1 MKKGKRQVLAFALSL
16 IVILTDAGLMEMRA
30 SAHELEQEMVCGE
43 SGEEDADTLSENDAG
58 QGELEEDG
66 SDTEEKEGLEEETGE
81 SGAEDSGIGEELPS
95 EDTDDSMQEEE
106 PAVVSEESVSVS
118 GNETEQLV
126 LSAEKSGENIA
137 SGQYKNEEDG
147 SDITWIIDANGK
159 LTVSGTGNFGPDV
172 DIPPDNISNWGWYPW
187 LVYDNKIKSAEIRV
201 TGTTNATHL
210 FWGCSNLNNVDLSA
224 FDTSKV
230 TDMSA
235 MFANCSNLNV
245 LDVTN
250 LDTSKVVNMSGMFTH
265 CNNLNVIDVSRLD
278 TSNVTNMSGMF
289 DGCESLKS
297 INLSS
302 FDTSN
307 VTDMLGMFRGCSSLE
322 KIDVS
327 GFDTSRVTDMTVMF
341 AECEALKELDLSA
354 FHVENVISMYEMF
367 RQCTQLKK
375 VQIGTFHTKKLCVI
389 EGMFMDCKNLTSLDL
404 SGFDFSTL
412 EGSGNADG
420 VFKNCDAL
428 MAIDT
433 PYNTKTKIM
442 LPVME
447 GYFWCDPDGTVI
459 TELPQNQDKS
469 IKITQTILDSGKEIA
484 SGEYK
489 ENGSSLRWRLDA
501 AGKLTVEGAGEFAG
515 NYGIYRAPWY
525 DKKGYIKSA
534 EIHVNNMK
542 NASYMF
548 NGCSKLANIDVSS
561 FDTSQVTNMAGM
573 FRGCESFTD
582 IDLSSFDTSNVTDMS
597 DMFSMLTYE
606 IINVSY
612 VGPESINMSSFKTGK
627 VTDMSGMFLGCGN
640 LKNLDLS
647 SFDTRNVRN
656 MNHMFASCGSLTE
669 LDVNGFH
676 TENVTDMSY
685 MFSTCNALK
694 NLDLSHFDTGRVTDM
709 NGMFSGCDTLE
720 SLDVSIFN
728 TANVENMSGM
738 FDDLK
743 LLTSLDVSS
752 FDTSKVKDMS
762 WMFNN
767 CKNLT
772 SLDVSGFDTDRVTNM
787 SLMFFDCGQDQI
799 QLDVS
804 HFNTSHVTDMSGM
817 FQSSGAAHL
826 DVSQFD
832 TGNVVYM
839 SSMFASNSLMSVDV
853 SGMNTTKV
861 KDMSNLFL
869 GCRKLKELD
878 LSSFDVANATRMTGM
893 FEGCLALN
901 KMETPKNLRQFVGL
915 PVSETGDEWHDD
927 AGKTY
932 TELPMNLDYSVTLRR
947 KGNSEG
953 GDTTRKNVYISG
965 IKIANKVYD
974 GSPNSYTGTAVVLDT
989 SGNQIE
995 GVSLTHTYSGTLSD
1009 GSVYAETE
1017 EAPSQAGSYT
1027 LTFKISGDGAAG
1039 YNLNRA
1045 AYSFDIIRKAVTITA
1060 ESVEIEIGER
1070 LPETADLKYTID
1082 GLIENDTLPQ
1092 NPSLKYSVEHIT
1104 TEREGKYEIIPYGA
1118 NEGNNY
1124 RIKYVNGILLV
1135 GNYGEIPVED
1145 IPNGGIIPE
1154 GLWVAGIAED
1164 GYDYTGKAVRPQV
1177 RVYDYKTPLR
1187 EKKDYTIAYARNT
1200 KAYSYAS
1207 SDKEY
1212 DAKKAPTITVTAKGN
1227 YSGKETVSFKIRPLD
1242 IGGEG
1247 FSADNM
1253 AVAYKK
1259 NGVQKPIP
1267 ALSWNGKKLK
1277 NKADYT
1283 VAYYDSQDNELDA
1296 VKEVGEYYIVLTGRG
1311 NFSGS
1316 LGINLTVTDRLKL
1329 MNKVSVA
1336 GIKGQPYTGDAIMP
1350 VLTVKDGRKTLT
1362 EDVHYAVSYRHNT
1375 EVGTAYAV
1383 VTGIAEAGYCG
1394 TKRVSFKITGT
1405 PIKNASVTGLAG
1417 QKFVYEGVDM
1427 TPQLQLGIRSNKDE
1441 AVKPLVMGT
1450 DYTVTWQKNR
1460 NAGTATVIFTGK
1472 GAYTGNLKKT
1482 FKIGKFDIAANAD
1495 SRFVAAL
1502 EQETI
1507 PYAKGGA
1514 KPKVSVKFKNSD
1526 GSWQILTEGQDYT
1539 LSYRNH
1545 TAVNDGSRA
1554 DKQPTVIVK
1563 GKGNF
1568 SGIYGAVLNYRI
1580 NPQELGQLS
1589 ITAQDKTYQNRKNI
1603 YATKVTV
1610 TDLNGKIL
1618 RAGTDY
1624 EKAFI
1629 YTYEDETVVTDTAD
1643 DRAVTRAAGELVG
1656 KNDMIPAGTKLNV
1669 RIETKAGSNYT
1680 GSLVGEYRITQAAIS
1695 TASVSIPKQTYTGQP
1710 IILDKSQ
1717 ITVRI
1722 KGTVVKEDQYEIV
1735 QSSYKNNVKKGNA
1748 SVTIRGVGNYG
1759 GTKTV
1764 KFAIKAKGFV
1774 WWK

>member
-1 MKKGKRQVLAFALSL
+1 MFDVFRKCKSL
-16 IVILTDAGLMEMRA
+16 TSLD
-30 SAHELEQEMVCGE
+30 
-43 SGEEDADTLSENDAG
+43 
-58 QGELEEDG
+58 
-66 SDTEEKEGLEEETGE
+66 
-81 SGAEDSGIGEELPS
+81 
-95 EDTDDSMQEEE
+95 
-106 PAVVSEESVSVS
+106 
-118 GNETEQLV
+118 
-126 LSAEKSGENIA
+126 
-137 SGQYKNEEDG
+137 
-147 SDITWIIDANGK
+147 
-159 LTVSGTGNFGPDV
+159 
-172 DIPPDNISNWGWYPW
+172 ISN
-187 LVYDNKIKSAEIRV
+187 
-201 TGTTNATHL
+201 
-210 FWGCSNLNNVDLSA
+210 
-224 FDTSKV
+224 FDTHQV
-230 TDMSA
+230 TKMGS
-235 MFANCSNLNV
+235 
-245 LDVTN
+245 
-250 LDTSKVVNMSGMFTH
+250 
-265 CNNLNVIDVSRLD
+265 
-278 TSNVTNMSGMF
+278 MF
-289 DGCESLKS
+289 DGCESL
-297 INLSS
+297 
-302 FDTSN
+302 
-307 VTDMLGMFRGCSSLE
+307 E
-322 KIDVS
+322 
-327 GFDTSRVTDMTVMF
+327 
-341 AECEALKELDLSA
+341 
-354 FHVENVISMYEMF
+354 
-367 RQCTQLKK
+367 QL
-375 VQIGTFHTKKLCVI
+375 
-389 EGMFMDCKNLTSLDL
+389 
-404 SGFDFSTL
+404 
-412 EGSGNADG
+412 
-420 VFKNCDAL
+420 
-428 MAIDT
+428 
-433 PYNTKTKIM
+433 
-442 LPVME
+442 
-447 GYFWCDPDGTVI
+447 
-459 TELPQNQDKS
+459 
-469 IKITQTILDSGKEIA
+469 
-484 SGEYK
+484 
-489 ENGSSLRWRLDA
+489 
-501 AGKLTVEGAGEFAG
+501 
-515 NYGIYRAPWY
+515 
-525 DKKGYIKSA
+525 
-534 EIHVNNMK
+534 
-542 NASYMF
+542 
-548 NGCSKLANIDVSS
+548 DVSS
-561 FDTSQVTNMAGM
+561 FNTSQVTRMDGM
-573 FRGCESFTD
+573 FANCKNLVNLDVSNFDTCQVINMDSMFAACENLVNLDVNNFNTSQVTSMRGMFSQCIGLTS
-582 IDLSSFDTSNVTDMS
+582 LSLENFDTSQ
-597 DMFSMLTYE
+597 
-606 IINVSY
+606 
-612 VGPESINMSSFKTGK
+612 
-627 VTDMSGMFLGCGN
+627 
-640 LKNLDLS
+640 
-647 SFDTRNVRN
+647 
-656 MNHMFASCGSLTE
+656 
-669 LDVNGFH
+669 
-676 TENVTDMSY
+676 VTDMSY
-685 MFSTCNALK
+685 MFKQCTGLI
-694 NLDLSHFDTGRVTDM
+694 NL
-709 NGMFSGCDTLE
+709 E
-720 SLDVSIFN
+720 I
-728 TANVENMSGM
+728 
-738 FDDLK
+738 
-743 LLTSLDVSS
+743 SS
-752 FDTSKVKDMS
+752 
-762 WMFNN
+762 
-767 CKNLT
+767 
-772 SLDVSGFDTDRVTNM
+772 
-787 SLMFFDCGQDQI
+787 
-799 QLDVS
+799 
-804 HFNTSHVTDMSGM
+804 FNTSQVTDMSFM
-817 FQSSGAAHL
+817 FDECKNLLSL
-826 DVSQFD
+826 DIDNFNTSQVTD
-832 TGNVVYM
+832 M
-839 SSMFASNSLMSVDV
+839 SSMFDWCKNLVSL
-853 SGMNTTKV
+853 
-861 KDMSNLFL
+861 DMSNFDTNQVARMGWMFSYCENLSV
-869 GCRKLKELD
+869 LD
-878 LSSFDVANATRMTGM
+878 LSCFD
-893 FEGCLALN
+893 LN
-901 KMETPKNLRQFVGL
+901 NVTSSDDMLYFCNNLSCIQTPKNCKTIVEIPQFNG
-915 PVSETGDEWHDD
+915 TWYDENEME
-927 AGKTY
+927 Y

-965 IKIANKVYD
+965 IKIKNKVYD

-995 GVSLTHTYSGTLSD
+995 GVSLTHTYSGTLLD

-1092 NPSLKYSVEHIT
+1092 YPSLKYSVEHIT

-1472 GAYTGNLKKT
+1472 GAYTGILKKT

-1695 TASVSIPKQTYTGQP
+1695 AASVSIPKQTYTGQP

-1722 KGTVVKEDQYEIV
+1722 KGTVVEEDQYEIV
-1735 QSSYKNNVKKGNA
+1735 QGSYKNNVKKGNA
-1748 SVTIRGVGNYG
+1748 SVTIRGVENYG

>member
-1 MKKGKRQVLAFALSL
+1 MKKGKRQVLAFAFSL
-16 IVILTDAGLMEMRA
+16 IVILADAGLMEIRV
-30 SAHELEQEMVCGE
+30 SANELEQEMVCGE
-43 SGEEDADTLSENDAG
+43 SREEDADTLSGNDAG
-58 QGELEEDG
+58 QDEPEEDG
-66 SDTEEKEGLEEETGE
+66 SGTEEKEGLGEETGE
-81 SGAEDSGIGEELPS
+81 SGVEDSGINEELPS

-106 PAVVSEESVSVS
+106 TAVVLEEPGSVS
-118 GNETEQLV
+118 GNETEQLAF
-126 LSAEKSGENIA
+126 SEEKSGGNIA

-147 SDITWIIDANGK
+147 SDITWVIDANGK

-172 DIPPDNISNWGWYPW
+172 DISPDNISNWDWYPW
-187 LVYDNKIKSAEIRV
+187 LIYAYQIKSAEIRV

-210 FWGCSNLNNVDLSA
+210 FWGCSNLNSVNLSA

-235 MFANCSNLNV
+235 MFVNCSNLNV
-245 LDVTN
+245 LDITN
-250 LDTSKVVNMSGMFTH
+250 LDTSKVVNMSG
-265 CNNLNVIDVSRLD
+265 I
-278 TSNVTNMSGMF
+278 F

-297 INLSS
+297 IDLSS

-307 VTDMLGMFRGCSSLE
+307 VTDMSYMFRECKSLE

-327 GFDTSRVTDMTVMF
+327 HFNTSQVTDMSGMF
-341 AECEALKELDLSA
+341 SECEALKELDLSA
-354 FHVENVISMYEMF
+354 FHVDQVTSTYNMF
-367 RQCTQLKK
+367 QRCTQLE
-375 VQIGTFHTKKLCVI
+375 KLNIENFRFKRLLVI
-389 EGMFMDCKNLTSLDL
+389 DGMFVDCKNLTSLDL
-404 SGFDFSTL
+404 SGFDLSVL
-412 EGSGNADG
+412 EGGSSE
-420 VFKNCDAL
+420 VFRNCDSL
-428 MAIDT
+428 TVINTPFNIDT
-433 PYNTKTKIM
+433 EIM
-442 LPVME
+442 LPVIE
-447 GYFWCDPDGTVI
+447 GYFWCEPDGTVI
-459 TELPQNQDKS
+459 TELPRNQAQS
-469 IKITQTILDSGKEIA
+469 IRITKTVLDPGKEIA

-489 ENGSSLRWRLDA
+489 ENGSNLAWSLDA
-501 AGKLTVEGAGEFAG
+501 AGKLTVEGTGEFAEK
-515 NYGIYRAPWY
+515 YDIYRAPWY

-548 NGCSKLANIDVSS
+548 HGCSKLADIDVSC
-561 FDTSQVTNMAGM
+561 FDTSQVTNMSGM
-573 FRGCESFTD
+573 FRGCESLTD
-582 IDLSSFDTSNVTDMS
+582 IDLSGFDTSNVTDMS

-606 IINVSY
+606 ISSVSY
-612 VGPESINMSSFKTGK
+612 VGPISINMSSFKTEK

-640 LKNLDLS
+640 LEHLDLS
-647 SFDTRNVRN
+647 SFDTRNVTN
-656 MNHMFASCGSLTE
+656 MNSMFEYCSSLTE
-669 LDVNGFH
+669 LDVSGFH

-685 MFSTCNALK
+685 MFNTCIALK

-709 NGMFSGCDTLE
+709 NGMFSCCDTLT
-720 SLDVSIFN
+720 SLDVSSFN

-738 FDDLK
+738 FDQNM
-743 LLTSLDVSS
+743 LTSLDVSS
-752 FDTSKVKDMS
+752 FDTSKVTDMS
-762 WMFNN
+762 RMFNN
-767 CKNLT
+767 CRKLT
-772 SLDVSGFDTDRVTNM
+772 SLDVSGFDTGRVTNM
-787 SLMFFDCGQDQI
+787 SFMFFDCGQDQI
-799 QLDVS
+799 ELDVS
-804 HFNTSHVTDMSGM
+804 HFNTGHVTDMSSM
-817 FQSSGAAHL
+817 FQSCGAAQL

-839 SSMFASNSLMSVDV
+839 LSMFASDSLVSLDV
-853 SGMNTTKV
+853 SGLNTSKV
-861 KDMSNLFL
+861 KDMSYLFM
-869 GCRKLKELD
+869 GCRRLKELD

-893 FEGCLALN
+893 FERCLALN
-901 KMETPKNLRQFVGL
+901 KMDTPKNLKQFVEL
-915 PVSETGDEWHDD
+915 PASEKGDEWHDD

-947 KGNSEG
+947 QGNSEG
-953 GDTTRKNVYISG
+953 GDTTQKSVYISG
-965 IKIANKVYD
+965 IEIKNKVYD
-974 GSPNSYTGTAVVLDT
+974 GNPNSYTGTAMVLDT
-989 SGNQIE
+989 LGNQIG
-995 GVSLTHTYSGTLSD
+995 GVPLTHTYSGTLSD

-1027 LTFKISGDGAAG
+1027 LTFQILGDGAVG
-1039 YNLNRA
+1039 YNLNSA
-1045 AYSFDIIRKAVTITA
+1045 AYSFDIIRKVVTITA
-1060 ESVEIEIGER
+1060 ESVKIEVGER
-1070 LPETADLKYTID
+1070 LPETADLRYTID
-1082 GLIENDTLPQ
+1082 GLIENDALPQ

-1104 TEREGKYEIIPYGA
+1104 TEREGNYEIIPYGA
-1118 NEGNNY
+1118 DEGNNY

-1154 GLWVAGIAED
+1154 GLWVAGITED
-1164 GYDYTGKAVRPQV
+1164 GYDYTGKAVKPQV

-1207 SDKEY
+1207 SDKEF

-1242 IGGEG
+1242 IGGDG

-1253 AVAYKK
+1253 AIAYKK
-1259 NGVQKPIP
+1259 NGMQKPIP
-1267 ALSWNGKKLK
+1267 ELSWNGKKLR

-1336 GIKGQPYTGDAIMP
+1336 GIKGQPYTGDVIMP
-1350 VLTVKDGRKTLT
+1350 VLTVKDGRTKLT
-1362 EDVHYAVSYRHNT
+1362 EDVHYVVSYRNNT

-1394 TKRVSFKITGT
+1394 TKRVSFKIMGT
-1405 PIKNASVTGLAG
+1405 PIRNASVTGLTG
-1417 QKFVYEGVDM
+1417 QNFIYEGVDM
-1427 TPQLQLGIRSNKDE
+1427 TPQFQLGIRSNKDGT
-1441 AVKPLVMGT
+1441 VKPLVMGT

-1460 NAGTATVIFTGK
+1460 NAGTATVFFTGK
-1472 GAYTGNLKKT
+1472 GAYTGTLKKT

-1554 DKQPTVIVK
+1554 DKRPTVIVK

-1568 SGIYGAVLNYRI
+1568 SGTYGAALNYRI

-1624 EKAFI
+1624 DKALI

-1643 DRAVTRAAGELVG
+1643 DRAITRAAGELVG

-1669 RIETKAGSNYT
+1669 RIEAKAGNNYT

-1722 KGTVVKEDQYEIV
+1722 KGTAVDQYEIV

-1759 GTKTV
+1759 GTKNV

>member
-16 IVILTDAGLMEMRA
+16 IVILTDAGLMEIRV
-30 SAHELEQEMVCGE
+30 SANELEQETVFGDDNFLDCE
-43 SGEEDADTLSENDAG
+43 KSSEEEDADTLSGNDAG
-58 QGELEEDG
+58 QEEPEEDG

-81 SGAEDSGIGEELPS
+81 SGVEDSGIDEELPA
-95 EDTDDSMQEEE
+95 EDIDDSMQEEE
-106 PAVVSEESVSVS
+106 PAVVSEEPVSVS
-118 GNETEQLV
+118 GNETEQLAF
-126 LSAEKSGENIA
+126 SEEKSGGNIA
-137 SGQYKNEEDG
+137 SGQYKN
-147 SDITWIIDANGK
+147 ITWVIDSAGK
-159 LTVSGTGNFGPDV
+159 LTVEGEGEFTDYTLAINRAP
-172 DIPPDNISNWGWYPW
+172 WY
-187 LVYDNKIKSAEIRV
+187 NARHSIKLAEIDV
-201 TGTTNATHL
+201 KNMTDASFMFYECDNL
-210 FWGCSNLNNVDLSA
+210 IDIDVSN
-224 FDTSKV
+224 FDTSQV
-230 TDMSA
+230 TEMRS
-235 MFANCSNLNV
+235 
-245 LDVTN
+245 
-250 LDTSKVVNMSGMFTH
+250 
-265 CNNLNVIDVSRLD
+265 
-278 TSNVTNMSGMF
+278 MF
-289 DGCESLKS
+289 DGCESLKKLDLK
-297 INLSS
+297 N
-302 FDTSN
+302 FDTGH
-307 VTDMLGMFRGCSSLE
+307 VTDMFDVFR
-322 KIDVS
+322 K
-327 GFDTSRVTDMTVMF
+327 
-341 AECEALKELDLSA
+341 
-354 FHVENVISMYEMF
+354 
-367 RQCTQLKK
+367 
-375 VQIGTFHTKKLCVI
+375 
-389 EGMFMDCKNLTSLDL
+389 CKSLTSLDI
-404 SGFDFSTL
+404 SNFDTHQVTKMGSMFDGCESL
-412 EGSGNADG
+412 EQ
-420 VFKNCDAL
+420 L
-428 MAIDT
+428 
-433 PYNTKTKIM
+433 
-442 LPVME
+442 
-447 GYFWCDPDGTVI
+447 
-459 TELPQNQDKS
+459 
-469 IKITQTILDSGKEIA
+469 
-484 SGEYK
+484 
-489 ENGSSLRWRLDA
+489 
-501 AGKLTVEGAGEFAG
+501 
-515 NYGIYRAPWY
+515 
-525 DKKGYIKSA
+525 
-534 EIHVNNMK
+534 
-542 NASYMF
+542 
-548 NGCSKLANIDVSS
+548 DVSS
-561 FDTSQVTNMAGM
+561 FNTSQVTRMDGM
-573 FRGCESFTD
+573 FANCKNLVNLDVSNFDTCQVINMDSMFAACENLVNLDVNNFNTSQVTSMRGMFSQCIGLTS
-582 IDLSSFDTSNVTDMS
+582 LSLENFDTSQ
-597 DMFSMLTYE
+597 
-606 IINVSY
+606 
-612 VGPESINMSSFKTGK
+612 
-627 VTDMSGMFLGCGN
+627 
-640 LKNLDLS
+640 
-647 SFDTRNVRN
+647 
-656 MNHMFASCGSLTE
+656 
-669 LDVNGFH
+669 
-676 TENVTDMSY
+676 VTDMSY
-685 MFSTCNALK
+685 MFKQCTGLI
-694 NLDLSHFDTGRVTDM
+694 NL
-709 NGMFSGCDTLE
+709 E
-720 SLDVSIFN
+720 I
-728 TANVENMSGM
+728 
-738 FDDLK
+738 
-743 LLTSLDVSS
+743 SS
-752 FDTSKVKDMS
+752 
-762 WMFNN
+762 
-767 CKNLT
+767 
-772 SLDVSGFDTDRVTNM
+772 
-787 SLMFFDCGQDQI
+787 
-799 QLDVS
+799 
-804 HFNTSHVTDMSGM
+804 FNTSQVTDMSFM
-817 FQSSGAAHL
+817 FDECKNLLSL
-826 DVSQFD
+826 DIDNFNTSQVTD
-832 TGNVVYM
+832 M
-839 SSMFASNSLMSVDV
+839 SSMFDWCKNLVSL
-853 SGMNTTKV
+853 
-861 KDMSNLFL
+861 DMSNFDTNQVARMGWMFSYCENLSV
-869 GCRKLKELD
+869 LD
-878 LSSFDVANATRMTGM
+878 LSCFD
-893 FEGCLALN
+893 LN
-901 KMETPKNLRQFVGL
+901 NVTSSDDMLYFCNNLSCIQTPKNCKTIVEIPQFNG
-915 PVSETGDEWHDD
+915 TWYDENEME
-927 AGKTY
+927 Y

-965 IKIANKVYD
+965 IKIKNKVYD

-995 GVSLTHTYSGTLSD
+995 GVSLTHTYSGTLLD

-1092 NPSLKYSVEHIT
+1092 YPSLKYSVEHIT

-1472 GAYTGNLKKT
+1472 GAYTGILKKT

-1695 TASVSIPKQTYTGQP
+1695 AASVSIPKQTYTGQP

-1722 KGTVVKEDQYEIV
+1722 KGTVVEEDQYEIV
-1735 QSSYKNNVKKGNA
+1735 QGSYKNNVKKGNA
-1748 SVTIRGVGNYG
+1748 SVTIRGVENYG